1 MGKSGGLNVK
11 DDHRQP
17 EKSLTRAEGAKT
29 MDSRVSIIIM
39 EFSRSV
45 LHLSSHVQ
53 FDTFIHIFIQ

>member
-45 LHLSSHVQ
+45 LHVQ
-53 FDTFIHIFIQ
+53 FNTFINIFIQ

>member
-1 MGKSGGLNVK
+1 MGKSGDLNVK

-45 LHLSSHVQ
+45 LHVQ
-53 FDTFIHIFIQ
+53 FDTFINIFIQ